1 MNMSSRKEYLVK
13 MRARY
18 GRAQGRKYKT
28 RLIEEVVALCGYDRK
43 HVIKLLR
50 TRAAPRLLK
59 RSGPVPRYG
68 AEVVTVLER
77 LWLAS
82 DELCGKR
89 LKAAL
94 SQWLPHYEHEYG
106 ALAEPVR
113 AALVAVSAASIDRLL
128 QPARARRSG
137 KSRSGTK
144 PGRWLKNQIPIKT
157 DQWDEKRPG
166 FMEADTVA
174 HCGDSLEG
182 DFIWSLVFTDIATGW
197 TEMRAVWNKGSSG
210 VIEQTRKIEKSLPF
224 ALLGFDCDNGSEFL
238 NHHLWRYFTER
249 PQPVQFTRSRP
260 YHKNDN
266 AHVEQK
272 NWTHVRCLLGYGR
285 LERSS
290 LVERIN
296 RLYRGP
302 WQRFHNHFCPSVKL
316 LEKRREGA
324 RIIKRHDEPKTPYQ
338 RLLESR
344 TLDAAAQARLVR
356 EHEKLN
362 PFELKRQIDAALR
375 QILRAPSRR
384 ARVCD
389 SAPGASPL
397 RSEAP
402 SAPSHTRKAAPHLTR
417 KVA

>member
-1 MNMSSRKEYLVK
+1 MSSRKEYLEK

-18 GRAQGRKYKT
+18 GRATGRKYKS

-50 TRAAPRLLK
+50 ARAVARVFK
-59 RSGPVPRYG
+59 RSGPAATYG
-68 AEVVTVLER
+68 VEVVTVLER
-77 LWLAS
+77 LWVAS
-82 DELCGKR
+82 DALCGKR

-94 SQWLPHYEHEYG
+94 ANWLPHYEGEYG
-106 ALAEPVR
+106 RLAAPVR
-113 AALVAVSAASIDRLL
+113 TALEKVSAASIDRLL
-128 QPARARRSG
+128 QPARARREG
-137 KSRSGTK
+137 KGRSGTK

-182 DFIWSLVFTDIATGW
+182 NFIWSLVFTDIATGW

-210 VIEQTRKIEKSLPF
+210 IIAQTRAIEKSLPF
-224 ALLGFDCDNGSEFL
+224 TLLGFDCDNGSEFL
-238 NHHLWRYFTER
+238 NHHLWRYFVER
-249 PQPVQFTRSRP
+249 PKPVQFTRSRP

-272 NWTHVRCLLGYGR
+272 NWTHVRSLLGYDR
-285 LERSS
+285 LEKPG

-296 RLYRGP
+296 RLYRGA

-324 RIIKRHDEPKTPYQ
+324 RIIKRHDQPKTPYQ
-338 RLLESR
+338 RLLDSG
-344 TLDAAAQARLVR
+344 TLDAAARARLVR
-356 EHEKLN
+356 EHEALN
-362 PFELKRQIDAALR
+362 PFELKREIDAALR
-375 QILRAPSRR
+375 QIQRGSPSR
-384 ARVCD
+384 ARLAA

-397 RSEAP
+397 RSETP
-402 SAPSHTRKAAPHLTR
+402 SAPSAKRKTPAPLTR

>member
-1 MNMSSRKEYLVK
+1 MSSRKEYVEK

-50 TRAAPRLLK
+50 GRSGPRLLK
-59 RSGPVPRYG
+59 RSGPAPRYG
-68 AEVVTVLER
+68 PEVVAVLER
-77 LWLAS
+77 LWQAS

-94 SQWLPHYEHEYG
+94 GSWLPHYEQEYG
-106 ALAEPVR
+106 ALAEPIDS
-113 AALVAVSAASIDRLL
+113 ALQRVSAASIDRLL
-128 QPARARRSG
+128 EPARVRREG
-137 KSRSGTK
+137 KARSGTK

-157 DQWDEKRPG
+157 DQWDEKQPG

-174 HCGDSLEG
+174 HGGDSLEG

-210 VIEQTRKIEKSLPF
+210 VIEQTRAIEKSLPF
-224 ALLGFDCDNGSEFL
+224 PLLGFDCDNGSEFL
-238 NHHLWRYFTER
+238 NHHLWRYFTDR

-272 NWTHVRCLLGYGR
+272 NWTHVRCLLGYAR
-285 LERSS
+285 LGKPA

-324 RIIKRHDEPKTPYQ
+324 RIIKRHDKPKTPCE
-338 RLLESR
+338 RLLESGV
-344 TLDAAAQARLVR
+344 LDAVAEARLRR
-356 EHEKLN
+356 EHEQMN
-362 PFELKRQIDAALR
+362 PFELKRQIDVALR
-375 QILRAPSRR
+375 QIQRPASQ
-384 ARVCD
+384 RVRSAD

-402 SAPSHTRKAAPHLTR
+402 SAASAERKAAPHLTR
-417 KVA
+417 QVA